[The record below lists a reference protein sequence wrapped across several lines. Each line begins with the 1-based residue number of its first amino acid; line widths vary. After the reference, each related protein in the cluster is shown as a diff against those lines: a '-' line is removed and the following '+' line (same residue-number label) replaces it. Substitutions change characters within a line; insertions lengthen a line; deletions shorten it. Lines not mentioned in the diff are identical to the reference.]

1 MQRGLGHQALR
12 GPGAG
17 EAWLCWDPVHFCARR
32 NPDGWTMAQEGCH
45 VSQHVCMGP
54 GRLRRV

>member
-17 EAWLCWDPVHFCARR
+17 EAWLFWEPVHFCARR
-32 NPDGWTMAQEGCH
+32 NPDGLDYGT
-45 VSQHVCMGP
+45 
-54 GRLRRV
+54 GRLSCLPARVHGAG